1 MRWFRFGIL
10 VLVAVLIQ
18 ASLIDVIALTT
29 IKLDLLLILLVF
41 FSVYCE
47 TREVMITSFC
57 IGFAADLIG
66 PVMGPQIISFTI
78 FGTLLAHL
86 HRVISIRRMPYQSLI
101 IALVGVLAGT
111 MALILTVLKGE
122 PMLPNFY
129 TILIGTSL
137 YSAIVGPFLF
147 LPSAWWMRIKT
158 HSFSQH

>member
-1 MRWFRFGIL
+1 MRWYRFSIL
-10 VLVAVLIQ
+10 LLAATLIQ
-18 ASLIDVIALTT
+18 ASLIDVISLTT

-47 TREVMITSFC
+47 IKEVMIASFF

-66 PVMGPQIISFTI
+66 PVMGPHMISFTV
-78 FGTLLAHL
+78 FGTLLAYL
-86 HRVISIRRMPYQSLI
+86 HRIISIRRMPYQSLV
-101 IALVGVLAGT
+101 IALVGVLGGT
-111 MALILTVLKGE
+111 LVLIFTVFRGE
-122 PMLPNFY
+122 PSSGSFY

-147 LPSAWWMRIKT
+147 LPTAWWMRIKT

>member
-10 VLVAVLIQ
+10 VLAAVLIQ
-18 ASLIDVIALTT
+18 SSLIDVIALTT

-41 FSVYCE
+41 FSVYFE
-47 TREVMITSFC
+47 TKEVMITSFC

-78 FGTLLAHL
+78 FGTLLVYL
-86 HRVISIRRMPYQSLI
+86 HRIISIRRMPYQSLI
-101 IALVGVLAGT
+101 IAVVGILAGT
-111 MALILTVLKGE
+111 MTLLFTVLKGE

-147 LPSAWWMRIKT
+147 LPAAWWMRIKT
-158 HSFSQH
+158 HRFSQH